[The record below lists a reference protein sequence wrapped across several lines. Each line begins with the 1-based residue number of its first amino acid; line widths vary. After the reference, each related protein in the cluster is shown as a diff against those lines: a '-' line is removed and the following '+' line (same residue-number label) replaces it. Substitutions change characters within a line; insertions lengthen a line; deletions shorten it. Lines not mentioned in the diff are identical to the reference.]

1 MSINVDP
8 DIEAIKKSFTDE
20 QKAVYD
26 KMFADPNK
34 LKADWSMSRMIYNDM
49 MKVVNDP
56 ATGPKVRLLLM
67 NLTKYWSG
75 RKLLMETLLK
85 STGNKELLDSWK
97 QEELTKQKKG
107 GK

>member
-1 MSINVDP
+1 MSLNVDP
-8 DIEAIKKSFTDE
+8 DIESIKKSFTDE

-26 KMFADPNK
+26 KMFADPAK
-34 LKADWSMSRMIYNDM
+34 LKADWNMSRMIYNDM

-67 NLTKYWSG
+67 NVTKYWSG

-85 STGNKELLDSWK
+85 STGNKDMLDEWK
-97 QEELTKQKKG
+97 KEEQAKQKT
-107 GK
+107 GKK